1 MSKQSSQSLF
11 IMTDFRT
18 YVHSWVKAQGR
29 GEFRKIALALGI
41 HTTLVSQ
48 IFSGKKCLTEE
59 QATMLCE
66 YMGLNALETDYFL
79 KLVQLE
85 RAGSETLKALFR
97 RHLKQLHVQSSE
109 VKSRVPEA
117 EDLSESD
124 RAIFYSSWQYSLV
137 RLLTSIPEF
146 RTKEK
151 IAAHLGL
158 SISRVQEILD
168 FLTSRRLCKES
179 RGQYQR
185 TEKNTHVEASSPLAI
200 RHHQNWRAKSLE
212 LQEQMTKEDLAFTAP
227 VSISKADIE
236 KVRKILL
243 SAISD
248 IAKTVDASGAEEV
261 SYLGIDWIK
270 I

>member
-1 MSKQSSQSLF
+1 VSKQTFESLF
-11 IMTDFRT
+11 NMTDFRT
-18 YVHSWVKAQGR
+18 YVQSWVKSQGR
-29 GEFRKIALALGI
+29 GEFRKIAMALGI

-59 QATMLCE
+59 QATMLCD

-85 RAGSETLKALFR
+85 RAGSEPLRILFR
-97 RHLKQLHVQSSE
+97 RHLKLLQVQSSE

-117 EDLSESD
+117 EVLSEQD
-124 RAIFYSSWQYSLV
+124 RAVFYSSWQYSVV

-151 IAAHLGL
+151 IAARLGL

-168 FLTSRRLCKES
+168 FLTSRHLCKES

-185 TEKNTHVEASSPLAI
+185 TEKNTHIEASSALAI

-227 VSISKADIE
+227 ISISKEDTE

-243 SAISD
+243 NTISD
-248 IAKTVDASGAEEV
+248 IAKIVEASPAEEV
-261 SYLGIDWIK
+261 VYLGIDWMGI
-270 I
+270 